1 MDSVFQRACLAYDT
15 GCWILLC
22 WPCETQEFFVA
33 DSTLTHIPVS
43 NWFSGFAPLIRA
55 DHLWFFWGYSLVFSK
70 TSTNGFIGN
79 VDNIGLR
86 GVLAQRS
93 AESDVP
99 DILFAL
105 FQGMFASFTPA
116 LIIGAT
122 AERGRILPCMIFLF
136 LWATLVYDPLAYWT
150 WNPNGWANSRGVLDF
165 AGGTPVH
172 ISSGGAA
179 AAYSFLLKS
188 RIGYGREGFK
198 PRVRIDV

>member
-1 MDSVFQRACLAYDT
+1 MVFRFDS
-15 GCWILLC
+15 
-22 WPCETQEFFVA
+22 
-33 DSTLTHIPVS
+33 
-43 NWFSGFAPLIRA
+43 PLIRA
-55 DHLWFFWGYSLVFSK
+55 DPLWFFWGYSLVFSK
-70 TSTNGFIGN
+70 TATNGFIGN
-79 VDNIGLR
+79 LDHIGLR

-150 WNPNGWANSRGVLDF
+150 WNPNGWADSHGVLDF

-188 RIGYGREGFK
+188 RFGFGTEGFES
-198 PRVRIDV
+198 RVRIDV